1 MRLSF
6 ATNATKVRLFFT
18 LAMVFVILQA
28 GTARERGPRVEV
40 VCPSPPVPVKVAER
54 NVLVYELHITN
65 FDVVPLTLKRMEVF
79 ADADKSQPLKTISGD
94 ALSATMLEVGSGMG
108 SSSGAKDSQIIGPG
122 RRAVVFLWIEL
133 GLDKLGLDTRRLD
146 TRPPST
152 LSHRLVFAA
161 GAPGEGAGSATAE
174 STLEDFPVLV
184 SQDAAPVI
192 SSPFDGGV
200 WVAGDGPAND
210 SSHRRT
216 ISAIDG
222 QIHIAQRFAAD
233 WVKVGSNGD
242 SHHDGTTRNENWWGY
257 GEPIHAVADG
267 EVTQVL
273 DGIPENTPRVLPK
286 QVTLDNI
293 VGNYVILRIAPNRY
307 ATYAH
312 LQTGSIKVAV
322 HDHIARGTVIA
333 RLGNTGQAT
342 APHLHFQVTDGN
354 SVLQSEGVP
363 FIFSNF
369 TDLGPGS
376 DYELDKHPSIPR
388 TDSIPGKDEVV
399 DFPLAKQQ

>member
-6 ATNATKVRLFFT
+6 ATKVRLFFT
-18 LAMVFVILQA
+18 LAMVFGMLQA

-40 VCPSPPVPVKVAER
+40 VCPSPPIPVKVAER
-54 NVLVYELHITN
+54 QVLVYELHITN
-65 FDVVPLTLKRMEVF
+65 FDVVPLTLKRLEVF
-79 ADADKSQPLKTISGD
+79 ADSDKSQLLKTISGD
-94 ALSATMLEVGSGMG
+94 ALSAMMLEVGSGMG

-122 RRAVVFLWIEL
+122 RRAVVFLWIEF
-133 GLDKLGLDTRRLD
+133 GLDKLGLDTRRSD
-146 TRPPST
+146 TRPPRT
-152 LSHRLVFAA
+152 LKHRLVFAA
-161 GAPGEGAGSATAE
+161 GAPGAGMEGVTAE

-192 SSPFDGGV
+192 GSPFDGGV

-210 SSHRRT
+210 SSHRRS

-257 GEPIHAVADG
+257 GEPILAVADG
-267 EVTQVL
+267 EVTRVL

-307 ATYAH
+307 VTYAH

-322 HDHIARGTVIA
+322 HDHVARGTVIA

-399 DFPLAKQQ
+399 DFPIVKQQ